1 MLAADGAELAALC
14 LASSSAS
21 GTMTIGKKTVPTAG
35 TDLQIGL
42 LGDGNDYTSVSPEG
56 AGIRAE
62 PVVVPGG
69 LLNLMCPSDIPVLT
83 TLCEKAADSRLNRVV
98 ATVEPAGT
106 PTDFSLTAGLSVGQP
121 IITLPVK
128 IRLDNIL
135 LGGNCYI
142 GSDEDPILL
151 RPRNTAQPTL
161 ELVRYAPDGTDQ
173 VDGVMSNI
181 VLSGADQADDSFSVP
196 KANGSDSSARST
208 GPSTHSSACP
218 HPRGPTASSSIPPPP
233 SPVVSTTPPPTR
245 PTRDVCCPT
254 TGTPPRADVASGHP
268 AMFGGMAGGEQ
279 HRGDLVF
286 RQSQHGAERRV
297 VETGDRTS
305 GQAQSRVHQVQ
316 VLHGHA
322 RVHVQGPVMPQRVR
336 AERHVETCRD
346 GHGSG
351 RVPRE
356 PSWRYTCSSSGPG
369 SVSVSCTSSWDTG
382 S

>member
-1 MLAADGAELAALC
+1 LVTATITSPATAAEADVAGGVESTLAGHWAPFDRCPVDAPEVLAADGAELAALC

-196 KANGSDSSARST
+196 KANGCGLFGALDWAVNAQL
-208 GPSTHSSACP
+208 GL
-218 HPRGPTASSSIPPPP
+218 P
-233 SPVVSTTPPPTR
+233 SPEGANSLVLDSAST
-245 PTRDVCCPT
+245 V
-254 TGTPPRADVASGHP
+254 TGGFYNP
-268 AMFGGMAGGEQ
+268 AA
-279 HRGDLVF
+279 
-286 RQSQHGAERRV
+286 
-297 VETGDRTS
+297 
-305 GQAQSRVHQVQ
+305 
-316 VLHGHA
+316 HA
-322 RVHVQGPVMPQRVR
+322 PDQGRLLSDYWHAAAR
-336 AERHVETCRD
+336 
-346 GHGSG
+346 
-351 RVPRE
+351 
-356 PSWRYTCSSSGPG
+356 
-369 SVSVSCTSSWDTG
+369 
-382 S
+382 